1 MPIVK
6 TTRLCAISS
15 AATDCEVQTVS
26 KNIYKSYPEG
36 YQKLAKDII
45 PWYFRP
51 MKDMLMRLLL
61 TILTD
66 G

>member
-1 MPIVK
+1 M
-6 TTRLCAISS
+6 
-15 AATDCEVQTVS
+15 E
-26 KNIYKSYPEG
+26 KNKYTSYPEG
-36 YQKLAKDII
+36 YRRLVKDII
-45 PWYFRP
+45 PFYFRP

>member
-1 MPIVK
+1 M
-6 TTRLCAISS
+6 
-15 AATDCEVQTVS
+15 D
-26 KNIYKSYPEG
+26 KNTYTSYPEG
-36 YQKLAKDII
+36 YQKLTKDII
-45 PWYFRP
+45 PWYMKP

>member
-1 MPIVK
+1 MK
-6 TTRLCAISS
+6 EKKYT
-15 AATDCEVQTVS
+15 
-26 KNIYKSYPEG
+26 SYPDG
-36 YQKLAKDII
+36 YNKLAKDII

-51 MKDMLMRLLL
+51 MKNMLMRLLL

>member
-1 MPIVK
+1 MK
-6 TTRLCAISS
+6 KDYT
-15 AATDCEVQTVS
+15 
-26 KNIYKSYPEG
+26 SYPEG
-36 YQKLAKDII
+36 YNSLVKDMI
-45 PWYFRP
+45 PWYMRP

>member
-1 MPIVK
+1 MG
-6 TTRLCAISS
+6 
-15 AATDCEVQTVS
+15 
-26 KNIYKSYPEG
+26 KNKYTSYPEG
-36 YQKLAKDII
+36 YNKLARDII

>member
-1 MPIVK
+1 M
-6 TTRLCAISS
+6 
-15 AATDCEVQTVS
+15 E
-26 KNIYKSYPEG
+26 KNKYTSYPEG
-36 YQKLAKDII
+36 YHKLSRDII

>member
-1 MPIVK
+1 MK
-6 TTRLCAISS
+6 KGYT
-15 AATDCEVQTVS
+15 
-26 KNIYKSYPEG
+26 SYPDG
-36 YQKLAKDII
+36 YQRLARDII

>member
-1 MPIVK
+1 MM
-6 TTRLCAISS
+6 A
-15 AATDCEVQTVS
+15 
-26 KNIYKSYPEG
+26 KNEFMSYPEG
-36 YQKLAKDII
+36 YQKLSKKII

-66 G
+66 C

>member
-1 MPIVK
+1 M
-6 TTRLCAISS
+6 
-15 AATDCEVQTVS
+15 S

-36 YQKLAKDII
+36 YEKLAGKIV

-51 MKDMLMRLLL
+51 MKGMLMRLLL